1 MVKSC
6 LVFVIA
12 ASILLEVAGPE
23 RSPGNSDGSRILAVA
38 QKMITVIENV
48 EDFTCEAE
56 VIYYSDGEEDQRYR
70 ITFFYKKNGKI
81 RVKFSRPYPGLT
93 VFYEYG
99 DQELTVKPF
108 KYLPVVKLR
117 FSINNSMVKTPSGQR
132 INQTDVQYFIRF
144 LLENVDWVLKKENEF
159 YEKEDQ
165 IEFMFYAK
173 DYIEGKELEKY
184 RVFVSKNTWFPVRIE
199 RYNLQDTP
207 LEVMTFK
214 NHSINQHLKEEFF
227 NP

>member
-6 LVFVIA
+6 VVFVLA
-12 ASILLEVAGPE
+12 ASILLDVAPPE
-23 RSPGNSDGSRILAVA
+23 PSPGNSDSSRILAVA
-38 QKMITVIENV
+38 QKMISVMEEV

-56 VIYYSDGEEDQRYR
+56 VLYYSDGEEDQRYR
-70 ITFFYKKNGKI
+70 ITFFYKKKGRM

-93 VFYEYG
+93 VFYKSG

-117 FSINNSMVKTPSGQR
+117 FSINSNMVKTPSGQR
-132 INQTDVQYFIRF
+132 INQTDVQYFSSF
-144 LLENVDWVLKKENEF
+144 LLENIDWIRKKENEF
-159 YEKEDQ
+159 CEKENQ

-184 RVFVSKNTWFPVRIE
+184 RVFVSKSTWFPVRIE

-214 NHSINQHLKEEFF
+214 NHSINSHLKEEFF
-227 NP
+227 KP